1 MWQELCSRYLKWT
14 QVRRVGAASVNVCR
28 NLALMKRRV
37 KEVKEESGGRGRGEG
52 DNNRW
57 GWSVMVGLDNTGG
70 RGALNGR

>member
-1 MWQELCSRYLKWT
+1 M
-14 QVRRVGAASVNVCR
+14 GAASVNVCR